1 VWWETRLPQ
10 CHQFDATNELAVW
23 HSSQPQE
30 TPDSKG
36 QVLAQALGVGN
47 HLSVWLSL
55 KSDLP
60 WDPPGG
66 CPIWAA
72 VVLLVST

>member
-60 WDPPGG
+60 WDPTGG